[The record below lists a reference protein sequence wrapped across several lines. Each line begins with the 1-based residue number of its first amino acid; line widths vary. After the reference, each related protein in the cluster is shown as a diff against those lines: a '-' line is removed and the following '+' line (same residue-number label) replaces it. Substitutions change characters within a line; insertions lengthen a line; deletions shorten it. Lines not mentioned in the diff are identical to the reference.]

1 MKNLPTNS
9 EPGVPKNIPP
19 ELVPVYDWWI
29 KDGKSTLVMVAIAAV
44 IVGAF
49 YGVKGWMKQRNA
61 DANVAVSQA
70 YMGQS
75 GAADLETSV
84 AQYGSTKAGV
94 PLKLRLAKEYYDT
107 AAYDKALEIYDAIL
121 AKRDSATAYADI
133 AAVGR
138 AYALEGLKRYDEAQ
152 KEFAAFIADNE
163 KNYLFLTAKL
173 GEARCRVLASQNDKA
188 ALDKTRK
195 AVIAELEAFM
205 KGKEGIEEARIDSL
219 VSVLKRFSPER
230 FAADLKRAEEAAKN
244 ADDLFKLAEAVDDKP
259 AEVKAPAKEAKPA
272 EVKAPAAPAKPE
284 VKKPA
289 APAPAKK
296 AKPAKKAE
304 PAKAPAKK

>member
-1 MKNLPTNS
+1 MSDNINMKNLPTNS

-44 IVGAF
+44 VVGAF

-61 DANVAVSQA
+61 NANAAVSQA
-70 YMGQS
+70 YLAQS
-75 GAADLETSV
+75 SASDLETAV
-84 AQYGSTKAGV
+84 AQYGSSKAGV

-107 AAYDKALEIYDAIL
+107 ASYDKALEIYDAII
-121 AKRDSATAYADI
+121 ADKESAASYADI
-133 AAVGR
+133 AVVGR

-152 KEFAAFIADNE
+152 KDFAAFIADNE

-173 GEARCRVLASQNDKA
+173 GEARCRVLAAQNDKA
-188 ALDKTRK
+188 ALDKTRN
-195 AVIAELEAFM
+195 AVVAELEAFK
-205 KGKEGIEEARIDSL
+205 KGKEGIEEARIDAL

-230 FAADLKRAEEAAKN
+230 FAADLKRAEEAAKS
-244 ADDLFKLAEAVDDKP
+244 ADDLFKLAEAVEEKKP
-259 AEVKAPAKEAKPA
+259 EAKEEKKAEEVKAPAKA
-272 EVKAPAAPAKPE
+272 EE
-284 VKKPA
+284 KKPA
-289 APAPAKK
+289 ASA
-296 AKPAKKAE
+296 

>member
-1 MKNLPTNS
+1 MKNMSDNINMKNLPTNS

-44 IVGAF
+44 VVGAF

-61 DANVAVSQA
+61 NANVAVSQA
-70 YMGQS
+70 YLAQS
-75 GAADLETSV
+75 SASDLETAV
-84 AQYGSTKAGV
+84 AQYGSSKAGV

-107 AAYDKALEIYDAIL
+107 ASYDKALEIYDAII
-121 AKRDSATAYADI
+121 ADKESAASYADI
-133 AAVGR
+133 AVVGR

-152 KEFAAFIADNE
+152 KDFAAFIADNE

-173 GEARCRVLASQNDKA
+173 GEARCRVLAAQNDKA
-188 ALDKTRK
+188 ALDKTRN
-195 AVIAELEAFM
+195 AVVAELEAFK
-205 KGKEGIEEARIDSL
+205 KGKEGIEEARIDAL

-230 FAADLKRAEEAAKN
+230 FAADLKRAEEAAKS
-244 ADDLFKLAEAVDDKP
+244 ADDLFKLAEAVEEKKP
-259 AEVKAPAKEAKPA
+259 EVKEEKKAEAKAPAKTE
-272 EVKAPAAPAKPE
+272 E
-284 VKKPA
+284 KKPA
-289 APAPAKK
+289 ASA
-296 AKPAKKAE
+296 